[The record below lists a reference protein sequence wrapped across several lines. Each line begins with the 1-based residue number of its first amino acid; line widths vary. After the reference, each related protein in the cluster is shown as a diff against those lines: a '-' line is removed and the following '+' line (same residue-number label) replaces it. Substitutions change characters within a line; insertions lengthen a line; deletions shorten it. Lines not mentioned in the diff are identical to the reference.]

1 MAQKSI
7 LSNIPESNRVAFYG
21 ALFAV
26 AAADGS
32 IDPEELSLIL
42 ETADMQ
48 SLSDSARQQVQS
60 YIVKPPQL
68 EDCLKELTHANDI
81 LRLGLMFFLINVAWV
96 DKVVKPGEEQALKIA
111 QSELRISDEQ
121 FKAIEVFIHKIGEI
135 RERGLND
142 KNAAKEIKDAISQLK
157 LGGIPLSIIDP
168 KNITTNLNS
177 AQTSYSEENF
187 WEKIKTFASSAGKE
201 VIEKALLLYYAAQN
215 PTTPPWAKTTI
226 YAALA
231 YFIFPVDAIPDVLP
245 VVGFTDDWG
254 TLIAAITVTAIY
266 ITPEVKE
273 QAKQKMRDWF
283 KDSSKDTANQ
293 DS

>member
-7 LSNIPESNRVAFYG
+7 LDKIPESNRIAFYG
-21 ALFAV
+21 ALFAI

-32 IDPEELSLIL
+32 IDPKELSLIL

-48 SLSDSARQQVQS
+48 SLSSEARQQVQS

-68 EDCLKELTHANDI
+68 EDCLKELTQANEL

-96 DKVVKPGEEQALKIA
+96 DQLVKPDEEQALKMA
-111 QSELRISDEQ
+111 QVELRISDQQ
-121 FKAIEVFIHKIGEI
+121 FHAIEVFIHKIRKI
-135 RERGLND
+135 HERGLND
-142 KNAAKEIKDAISQLK
+142 KNAAKEIKEAIAQLK
-157 LGGIPLSIIDP
+157 VGGIPLATIDP

-187 WEKIKTFASSAGKE
+187 WEKIKNFASSAGKE
-201 VIEKALLLYYAAQN
+201 VIEKALLLYYAAEN
-215 PTTPPWAKTTI
+215 PKTPVWAKTTI

-231 YFIFPVDAIPDVLP
+231 YFIFPVDAVPDILP

-254 TLIAAITVTAIY
+254 TLIAAITVTTMY

-273 QAKQKMRDWF
+273 QAKQKVQDWF
-283 KDSSKDTANQ
+283 KDSAKDVEP
-293 DS
+293 